1 MQPYLAHVQK
11 GGSVIKNF
19 KLIIEYDGTQYH
31 GWQRQP
37 NGMSIQQAVETAI
50 ETMTR
55 RKITLIGSGRTDA
68 GVHALGQT
76 ANFKCETRLE
86 PDEIQKGLN
95 SLLPKDIVIHKCL
108 AVPTEFH
115 ARYDVKSKR
124 YRYCILNRQL
134 PAAIGRQYAWW
145 IRSPLDVSAMQLA
158 ADCIVGEHDF
168 KAFEATGS
176 PRGHTRRR
184 VLEARWERRIG
195 ERLTFDIIADGF
207 LRYMVRNIVGTLVS
221 VGQHRITP
229 ERFEEVLNAL
239 DRTAAGATAPAH
251 GLFLVEVHYPL
262 GSQAIDLT

>member
-1 MQPYLAHVQK
+1 MQPHLGPAQ
-11 GGSVIKNF
+11 GSGSVVKNF

-50 ETMTR
+50 ETMTQK
-55 RKITLIGSGRTDA
+55 KITLIGSGRTDA

-95 SLLPKDIVIHKCL
+95 SLLPKDIVIRQCQT
-108 AVPTEFH
+108 VPSEFH

-124 YRYCILNRQL
+124 YRYCILNRRL

-145 IRSPLDVSAMQLA
+145 IRSPLDISAMQQA
-158 ADCIVGEHDF
+158 ADLIVGEHDF

-176 PRGHTRRR
+176 PRGHSRRY

-195 ERLTFDIIADGF
+195 EQVTFDITADGF

-229 ERFEEVLNAL
+229 ARFKEVLNAL
-239 DRTAAGATAPAH
+239 DRAQAGATAPAH
-251 GLFLVEVHYPL
+251 GLFLVEVHYPP
-262 GSQAIDLT
+262 GPEQ